1 MTEPRARGQLFR
13 KYVVVFLLLV
23 GGVLLASSAVDLY
36 FSYQETKA
44 ALVRIERE
52 QAVAA
57 AERIE
62 QFVQDIERQL
72 RWTTQA
78 AFDDAVTAR
87 EQREIDYLRLL
98 RNVPAVSEVRHLDA
112 SGKEQLRVSRLA
124 LDATGSQADHSQA
137 REFQAARSGATYFSP
152 VYFRNESEP
161 YMTIAVPAGEFGVEV
176 TAAEVN
182 LKAIW
187 DVVSRIR
194 IGKAGYAYVVDAL
207 GRLVAHPDISLVL
220 QKRDLSA
227 LPQIRSA
234 RATGKALAE
243 ASVGMVAPGLQ
254 GGQFL
259 TAHARITTL
268 GWLVFVE
275 QPLGEAFAPLQASIV
290 RSVILFGLGL
300 VLSVLASVL
309 LARRMVAPIRILQE
323 GAARIGAGELGH
335 RIQVRTGDELQTLGD
350 EFNRTAAQ
358 LQESYAGLEQKVEE
372 RTRELADANAG
383 LTEALEQ
390 QTATSEVLRVISKS
404 PTDVQP
410 VLDTVVR
417 NAARLCEAGNA
428 SLYRVE
434 GDLMRRVA
442 GHGSIELTL
451 HLGETRPIARDSV
464 TGRAIRDRDIV
475 HVPDLLAV
483 ARAEFPAIQANT
495 EREGI
500 RATLGVPLMREGVAI
515 GALAIYRTE
524 VRPFTLKQIE
534 LVKTF
539 ADQAAIAIE
548 NVRLFQE
555 LQARTA
561 QLTRSVGELEA
572 LGEISQ
578 AVSSTLDL
586 DTVLTTIV
594 SHAVEICGAAGGAI
608 YEYDEPAEVFH
619 LRATEGLP
627 EQYLEIARHAPARKG
642 EGATGRLA
650 ITPEP
655 IEIPDITLPGAY
667 ESRLKDALV
676 RTGHRALLAV
686 PLLREG
692 HVMGSLVV
700 FRKTAGVFGL
710 DVVNLLQT
718 FATQSALAIQNARLF
733 REIEDKGRQLEI
745 ASKHKSQFLANMSHE
760 LRTPMNAIIGVT
772 EMLLEDAQ
780 ALGQEDQIEPHERIL
795 RASKHLLAL
804 INDIL
809 DLSKIEAGRME
820 LHLESFAIAPLVE
833 DVVTTIRPLAE
844 KNRNQ
849 VVLECPADL
858 GTMRA
863 DAMRVRQALLNLGS
877 NAGKF
882 TERGLVTVAA
892 ARRRDGARDWIT
904 FAVSDTGIGMTAEQ
918 MAKLFEEFTQAD
930 ASTTR
935 KYGGTGL
942 GLAISRRFCRM
953 MGGDITVDSTPGQG
967 STFTIRLPAEVQA
980 DEPAPDDG
988 GARRTAV
995 PAPDTTRPASP
1006 IRRSRTVLVIDD
1018 DPTVRE
1024 LMERFLVREG
1034 FPVVTAANGVEG
1046 LRRAREVR
1054 PAAITLDVL
1063 MPDLDG
1069 WTVLAALKGN
1079 PELAD
1084 IPVIFVT
1091 ILDEK
1096 TKGYSLG
1103 ATDYLVKPVDRERL
1117 AQVLERI
1124 CSDRPSRRILLVEDD
1139 ETTRTMTQRALQ
1151 RDGWSVTQAENGRIA
1166 LARVAEQRPDAIL
1179 LDLMMPEMD
1188 GFEFLVE
1195 LRRQMAWRDIP
1206 VVVLTAMDLT
1216 DEDRRRLNGEVERI
1230 IEKGAYGREELLN
1243 EVGRLLVAA
1252 IERREASGTSEAT

>member
-1 MTEPRARGQLFR
+1 
-13 KYVVVFLLLV
+13 
-23 GGVLLASSAVDLY
+23 
-36 FSYQETKA
+36 
-44 ALVRIERE
+44 
-52 QAVAA
+52 
-57 AERIE
+57 
-62 QFVQDIERQL
+62 
-72 RWTTQA
+72 
-78 AFDDAVTAR
+78 
-87 EQREIDYLRLL
+87 
-98 RNVPAVSEVRHLDA
+98 
-112 SGKEQLRVSRLA
+112 
-124 LDATGSQADHSQA
+124 
-137 REFQAARSGATYFSP
+137 
-152 VYFRNESEP
+152 
-161 YMTIAVPAGEFGVEV
+161 
-176 TAAEVN
+176 
-182 LKAIW
+182 
-187 DVVSRIR
+187 
-194 IGKAGYAYVVDAL
+194 
-207 GRLVAHPDISLVL
+207 
-220 QKRDLSA
+220 
-227 LPQIRSA
+227 
-234 RATGKALAE
+234 
-243 ASVGMVAPGLQ
+243 
-254 GGQFL
+254 
-259 TAHARITTL
+259 
-268 GWLVFVE
+268 
-275 QPLGEAFAPLQASIV
+275 
-290 RSVILFGLGL
+290 
-300 VLSVLASVL
+300 
-309 LARRMVAPIRILQE
+309 
-323 GAARIGAGELGH
+323 
-335 RIQVRTGDELQTLGD
+335 
-350 EFNRTAAQ
+350 
-358 LQESYAGLEQKVEE
+358 
-372 RTRELADANAG
+372 
-383 LTEALEQ
+383 
-390 QTATSEVLRVISKS
+390 
-404 PTDVQP
+404 
-410 VLDTVVR
+410 
-417 NAARLCEAGNA
+417 LCEAGNA

-434 GDLMRRVA
+434 GELMRRVA

-464 TGRAIRDRDIV
+464 TGRAICDRDIV
-475 HVPDLLAV
+475 HVPDLV
-483 ARAEFPAIQANT
+483 AIARTEFAAIQANT
-495 EREGI
+495 ERAGI

-524 VRPFTLKQIE
+524 VRPFTPKQIQ

-594 SHAVEICGAAGGAI
+594 SHAVQICGAAGGAI
-608 YEYDEPAEVFH
+608 YEYDEPAEAFN

-667 ESRLKDALV
+667 ESRLKEALV

-700 FRKTAGVFGL
+700 FRKTAGVFGP
-710 DVVNLLQT
+710 DVGNLLQT

-733 REIEDKGRQLEI
+733 REIEDKGRQLEV

-780 ALGQEDQIEPHERIL
+780 ALGQRDQIEPHERIL
-795 RASKHLLAL
+795 RAGRHLLAL

-833 DVVTTIRPLAE
+833 DVVTTLRPLAE
-844 KNRNQ
+844 KNGNR
-849 VVLECPADL
+849 VTLECSADL

-892 ARRRDGARDWIT
+892 ARRRDEGRDWIT
-904 FAVSDTGIGMTAEQ
+904 LAVSDTGIGMTAEQ
-918 MAKLFEEFTQAD
+918 VARLFEEFTQAD

-935 KYGGTGL
+935 RYGGTGL

-953 MGGDITVDSTPGQG
+953 MGGDITVESTPGHG
-967 STFTIRLPAEVQA
+967 STFTIRLPVEVQMVTAAA
-980 DEPAPDDG
+980 DDA
-988 GARRTAV
+988 GARRAAM
-995 PAPDTTRPASP
+995 PAPGTTRPVPP
-1006 IRRSRTVLVIDD
+1006 IRGSRTVLVIDD

-1034 FPVVTAANGVEG
+1034 FPVVTAASGVDG

-1069 WTVLAALKGN
+1069 WTVLAALKGD

-1084 IPVIFVT
+1084 IPVVFVT

-1103 ATDYLVKPVDRERL
+1103 ATDYLVKPIDRERL
-1117 AQVLERI
+1117 TQILERI
-1124 CSDRPSRRILLVEDD
+1124 CGGRPARHILLIEDD
-1139 ETTRTMTQRALQ
+1139 ETTRTVTQRALE
-1151 RDGWSVTQAENGRIA
+1151 RDGWSVTQAENGRLG
-1166 LARVAEQRPDAIL
+1166 LARLAEQRPDAIV

-1188 GFEFLVE
+1188 GFEFLAE
-1195 LRRQMAWRDIP
+1195 LRGRAAWRDVP
-1206 VVVLTAMDLT
+1206 VVVVTAMDLT
-1216 DEDRRRLNGEVERI
+1216 EEDRRRLSGEVERI
-1230 IEKGAYGREELLN
+1230 IEKGAYGRDELLR
-1243 EVGRLLVAA
+1243 EVGRLLTTA
-1252 IERREASGTSEAT
+1252 IERRQARGAGEAT

>member
-1 MTEPRARGQLFR
+1 MRTRVTGEPARGRLFR

-23 GGVLLASSAVDLY
+23 GGVLLVSSAVDLY

-44 ALVRIERE
+44 TLVRIEHE

-57 AERIE
+57 AARIE
-62 QFVQDIERQL
+62 QFVQDIERQV

-78 AFDDAVTAR
+78 AFEDQVAAR
-87 EQREIDYLRLL
+87 EQREVDYLRLL
-98 RNVPAVSEVRHLDA
+98 RNVPAISEIKHLDA
-112 SGKEQLRVSRLA
+112 LGKEQLRVSRLA
-124 LDATGSQADHSQA
+124 LDAIGSQADHSQT
-137 REFQAARSGATYFSP
+137 REFQAARGGVTYFSS

-176 TAAEVN
+176 TVAEVN

-194 IGKAGYAYVVDAL
+194 IGKAGYAYVVDSL
-207 GRLVAHPDISLVL
+207 GLLVAHPDISLVL

-227 LPQIRSA
+227 LPQVRSA
-234 RATGKALAE
+234 RATGSARTE
-243 ASVGMVAPGLQ
+243 ESVGMVAPGLQ

-259 TAHARITTL
+259 TAYAPITPL

-290 RSVILFGLGL
+290 RSIVLFVLGL
-300 VLSVLASVL
+300 ALSVLASVV
-309 LARRMVAPIRILQE
+309 LARRMVAPIRVLQE
-323 GAARIGAGELGH
+323 GAARIGAGDLGH
-335 RIQVRTGDELQTLGD
+335 RIEVRTGDELQALGE
-350 EFNRTAAQ
+350 EFNRTATQ
-358 LQESYAGLEQKVEE
+358 LQESYLGLEQKVEA
-372 RTRELADANAG
+372 RTRELS
-383 LTEALEQ
+383 TALE
-390 QTATSEVLRVISKS
+390 
-404 PTDVQP
+404 
-410 VLDTVVR
+410 
-417 NAARLCEAGNA
+417 
-428 SLYRVE
+428 
-434 GDLMRRVA
+434 
-442 GHGSIELTL
+442 
-451 HLGETRPIARDSV
+451 
-464 TGRAIRDRDIV
+464 
-475 HVPDLLAV
+475 
-483 ARAEFPAIQANT
+483 
-495 EREGI
+495 
-500 RATLGVPLMREGVAI
+500 
-515 GALAIYRTE
+515 E
-524 VRPFTLKQIE
+524 VR
-534 LVKTF
+534 
-539 ADQAAIAIE
+539 
-548 NVRLFQE
+548 
-555 LQARTA
+555 
-561 QLTRSVGELEA
+561 A
-572 LGEISQ
+572 LGEVGR
-578 AVSSTLDL
+578 AVSSSLEL
-586 DTVLTTIV
+586 ETVLTTIV
-594 SHAVEICGAAGGAI
+594 SHAVQLCGAAGGAI
-608 YEYDEPAEVFH
+608 YEYDEPAEEFH

-627 EQYLEIARHAPARKG
+627 ERYLEIARHAPARKG

-655 IEIPDITLPGAY
+655 IEIPDIAVPGAY
-667 ESRLKDALV
+667 ESRLRDALV
-676 RTGHRALLAV
+676 HTGHRALLAV

-692 HVMGSLVV
+692 HVMGSLIV
-700 FRKTAGVFGL
+700 FRKTAGAFGP
-710 DVVNLLQT
+710 DVVNLLQA
-718 FATQSALAIQNARLF
+718 FATQSALAIQNARLY

-745 ASKHKSQFLANMSHE
+745 ASRHKSQFLANMSHE

-780 ALGQEDQIEPHERIL
+780 ALGQQDQIEPHERIL
-795 RASKHLLAL
+795 RAGKHLLAL

-820 LHLESFAIAPLVE
+820 LHVESFAIAPLVE
-833 DVVTTIRPLAE
+833 DVMTTIRPLAE
-844 KNRNQ
+844 KNGNQ

-863 DAMRVRQALLNLGS
+863 DAMRVRQALLNLAS

-882 TERGLVTVAA
+882 TEHGLVTVAV
-892 ARRRDGARDWIT
+892 ARRRDDGHDWVT

-935 KYGGTGL
+935 RYGGTGL

-953 MGGDITVDSTPGQG
+953 MGGDITVASTSGAG
-967 STFTIRLPAEVQA
+967 STFTIRLPADVQA
-980 DEPAPDDG
+980 AQAGADEG
-988 GARRTAV
+988 GARRLAA
-995 PAPDTTRPASP
+995 PAPETARPAP
-1006 IRRSRTVLVIDD
+1006 LTRRSRTVLVIDD

-1024 LMERFLVREG
+1024 LMERFLIREG

-1069 WTVLAALKGN
+1069 WTVLAALKGD

-1117 AQVLERI
+1117 TQVLTRL
-1124 CSDRPSRRILLVEDD
+1124 CGDRPSRRILVVEDD
-1139 ETTRTMTQRALQ
+1139 ETTRTVLQRALE
-1151 RDGWSVTQAENGRIA
+1151 RDGWSVIQAENGRVA
-1166 LARVAEQRPDAIL
+1166 LAQVAEQRPDAIL

-1188 GFEFLVE
+1188 GFAFLAE
-1195 LRRQMAWRDIP
+1195 LRHQAPWREIP

-1216 DEDRRRLNGEVERI
+1216 EADRRRLNGEVERI
-1230 IEKGAYGREELLN
+1230 IEKGAYSRDELLR
-1243 EVGRLLVAA
+1243 EVGRLLAA
-1252 IERREASGTSEAT
+1252 SIEPRPETGGASEAR

>member
-1 MTEPRARGQLFR
+1 MSDRPARGRLFR
-13 KYVVVFLLLV
+13 KYVVVFLFLV
-23 GGVLLASSAVDLY
+23 GGVLLISSAVELY

-57 AERIE
+57 AARIE
-62 QFVQDIERQL
+62 QFVQDIERQV
-72 RWTTQA
+72 RWTTQV
-78 AFDDAVTAR
+78 AFDDPGAAL
-87 EQREIDYLRLL
+87 EQREIDYLRVL
-98 RNVPAVSEVRHLDA
+98 RNVPAISEITHLDA

-124 LDATGSQADHSQA
+124 LDAIGSQEDHSQTRA
-137 REFQAARSGATYFSP
+137 FQAARGGVTYFSA

-161 YMTIAVPAGEFGVEV
+161 YMTVAVPAGEFGVEV
-176 TAAEVN
+176 TVAEVN

-194 IGKAGYAYVVDAL
+194 IGKAGYAYVVDTL
-207 GRLVAHPDISLVL
+207 GHLVAHPDISLVL
-220 QKRDLSA
+220 QKRDVSA
-227 LPQIRSA
+227 LPQVRAA
-234 RATGKALAE
+234 RAARPTRTDE
-243 ASVGMVAPGLQ
+243 SVGMVAPGLQ

-259 TAHARITTL
+259 TAYAPITPV

-290 RSVILFGLGL
+290 RSIILFALGL
-300 VLSVLASVL
+300 VLSVLASML
-309 LARRMVAPIRILQE
+309 LARRMVAPIRVLQA
-323 GAARIGAGELGH
+323 GAARIGAGDLSH
-335 RIQVRTGDELQTLGD
+335 RIDVRTGDELETLGD

-358 LQESYAGLEQKVEE
+358 LQESYASLEQKIEA
-372 RTRELADANAG
+372 RTRELSK
-383 LTEALEQ
+383 ALE
-390 QTATSEVLRVISKS
+390 
-404 PTDVQP
+404 
-410 VLDTVVR
+410 
-417 NAARLCEAGNA
+417 
-428 SLYRVE
+428 
-434 GDLMRRVA
+434 
-442 GHGSIELTL
+442 
-451 HLGETRPIARDSV
+451 
-464 TGRAIRDRDIV
+464 
-475 HVPDLLAV
+475 
-483 ARAEFPAIQANT
+483 
-495 EREGI
+495 
-500 RATLGVPLMREGVAI
+500 
-515 GALAIYRTE
+515 E
-524 VRPFTLKQIE
+524 VR
-534 LVKTF
+534 
-539 ADQAAIAIE
+539 
-548 NVRLFQE
+548 
-555 LQARTA
+555 
-561 QLTRSVGELEA
+561 A
-572 LGEISQ
+572 LGEVGR
-578 AVSSTLDL
+578 AVSSSLEL
-586 DTVLTTIV
+586 ETVLTTIV
-594 SHAVEICGAAGGAI
+594 SHAVQLCGAAGGAI
-608 YEYDEPAEVFH
+608 YEYDEPAEEFH

-627 EQYLEIARHAPARKG
+627 EEYLQIARRTPARKG

-655 IEIPDITLPGAY
+655 IEIPDIAAPGAY
-667 ESRLKDALV
+667 ESRIRDALV

-692 HVMGSLVV
+692 RVMGSLVV
-700 FRKTAGVFGL
+700 FRKTAGGFGP
-710 DVVNLLQT
+710 DVVNLLQA

-733 REIEDKGRQLEI
+733 REIEDKGHQLEV
-745 ASKHKSQFLANMSHE
+745 ASQHKSQFLANMSHE

-780 ALGQEDQIEPHERIL
+780 ALGQEEQIEPHERIL
-795 RASKHLLAL
+795 RAGKHLLAL

-809 DLSKIEAGRME
+809 DLSKIEAGKME
-820 LHLESFAIAPLVE
+820 LHLESFAVAALVE
-833 DVVTTIRPLAE
+833 DVVTTFRPLAE
-844 KNRNQ
+844 KNGNQ
-849 VVLECPADL
+849 VVLECPADV

-863 DAMRVRQALLNLGS
+863 DAMRVRQALLNLAS

-892 ARRRDGARDWIT
+892 ARRRDDGRDWIT
-904 FAVSDTGIGMTAEQ
+904 FAVSDTGIGMTAGQ

-953 MGGDITVDSTPGQG
+953 MGGDITVESTPGAG
-967 STFTIRLPAEVQA
+967 STFTIRLPAEVQGA
-980 DEPAPDDG
+980 EDG
-988 GARRTAV
+988 EGRRASV
-995 PAPDTTRPASP
+995 PVPDTLRPTPPVRTS
-1006 IRRSRTVLVIDD
+1006 RRVLVIDD

-1034 FPVVTAANGVEG
+1034 FLVVTAGNGVEG

-1069 WTVLAALKGN
+1069 WTVLAALKGD

-1124 CSDRPSRRILLVEDD
+1124 CTDRPSRHILLVEDD
-1139 ETTRTMTQRALQ
+1139 ETTRTVTRRALE
-1151 RDGWSVTQAENGRIA
+1151 RDGWSVMQAENGRVA
-1166 LARVAEQRPDAIL
+1166 LARMPEQRPDAIL

-1195 LRRQMAWRDIP
+1195 LRRQAAWRDIP
-1206 VVVLTAMDLT
+1206 VIVVTAMDLT
-1216 DEDRRRLNGEVERI
+1216 EEDRRRLSGEVERI
-1230 IEKGAYGREELLN
+1230 IEKGAYGRDELLR
-1243 EVGRLLVAA
+1243 EVGRLLTAA
-1252 IERREASGTSEAT
+1252 IERHEATGTSEAT